1 MAIKTTRVP
10 STKRRTQILRA
21 ATKLFAKQGF
31 NGTTTREIAE
41 RVGVKETIL
50 FRLFPSKRELY
61 WAVIDEKTRALSGR
75 QVLEGQLAA
84 KMDERKMFAAIARDI
99 LERNTKD
106 STLTRLL
113 LFSGLEEH
121 GLSER
126 FFQTYIAEYYE
137 VLASYIRR
145 RIREGAFRRVD
156 PMLSARGFLGMV
168 FHYFLI
174 QELFGAHRHHKFNIQ
189 HVSETLADI
198 WLDGMLKRAQS

>member
-1 MAIKTTRVP
+1 MATKASRVP
-10 STKRRTQILRA
+10 SPERRAQILRA

-75 QVLEGQLAA
+75 QLLVGQLAA
-84 KMDERKMFAAIARDI
+84 KMDERKMFAAITQDI

-121 GLSER
+121 GRSER

-137 VLASYIRR
+137 VLASYVRR
-145 RIREGAFRRVD
+145 RIREGAYRPVD

-168 FHYFLI
+168 FNYFLI
-174 QELFGAHRHHKFNIQ
+174 QELFGAHRHHKFDIR
-189 HVSETLADI
+189 HVSETLTNI
-198 WLDGMLKRAQS
+198 WLDGMLKHTCL

>member
-1 MAIKTTRVP
+1 MTTKTSRVP

-41 RVGVKETIL
+41 RVGVEETIL
-50 FRLFPSKRELY
+50 FRLFPSKWELY

-75 QVLEGQLAA
+75 QLLASQLAA
-84 KMDERKMFAAIARDI
+84 ETDERKLYAAITRDI

-145 RIREGAFRRVD
+145 RIREGAYRPVD

-168 FHYFLI
+168 FNYFLI
-174 QELFGAHRHHKFNIQ
+174 QELFGAHRHHKFDIKE
-189 HVSETLADI
+189 VSETLTDI
-198 WLDGMLKRAQS
+198 WLNGMLKK

>member
-1 MAIKTTRVP
+1 MRKRPTRVP
-10 STKRRTQILRA
+10 SDERRAQILRA

-31 NGTTTREIAE
+31 NGTTTREIAD

-61 WAVIDEKTRALSGR
+61 WAVIDDKTRALSGR
-75 QVLEGQLAA
+75 QILERQLAA
-84 KMDERKMFAAIARDI
+84 ETDERKMFATIARDI
-99 LERNTKD
+99 LERNTHD

-126 FFQTYIAEYYE
+126 FFQIYIAEYYE

-145 RIREGAFRRVD
+145 RIREGAYRPVD
-156 PMLSARGFLGMV
+156 PLLSARGFLGMV
-168 FHYFLI
+168 FNYFLI
-174 QELFGAHRHHKFNIQ
+174 QELFGARRYQ
-189 HVSETLADI
+189 TSDVQRVSETLTDI
-198 WLDGMLKRAQS
+198 WLNGIQKK

>member
-1 MAIKTTRVP
+1 MTTKTSRVP
-10 STKRRTQILRA
+10 STKRRAQILRA
-21 ATKLFAKQGF
+21 ATRLFAKQGF

-75 QVLEGQLAA
+75 QLLASQLAA
-84 KMDERKMFAAIARDI
+84 ETDERKMFAAIARDI

-145 RIREGAFRRVD
+145 RVREGAYRPVD

-168 FHYFLI
+168 FNYFLI
-174 QELFGAHRHHKFNIQ
+174 QELFGAHRHHKFDINQ
-189 HVSETLADI
+189 VSETLTDI
-198 WLDGMLKRAQS
+198 WLNGMLKK

>member
-1 MAIKTTRVP
+1 MSTRTSRVP
-10 STKRRTQILRA
+10 STKRRAQILRA

-50 FRLFPSKRELY
+50 FRLFPTKRELY

-75 QVLEGQLAA
+75 QLLAGQLAA
-84 KMDERKMFAAIARDI
+84 EMDEHKLFAAIIRDI

-126 FFQTYIAEYYE
+126 FFQTYIAEYFE
-137 VLASYIRR
+137 VLASYVRR
-145 RIREGAFRRVD
+145 RIREGAYRPVD

-168 FHYFLI
+168 FDYFLI
-174 QELFGAHRHHKFNIQ
+174 QELFGAHRHHKFDTKQ
-189 HVSETLADI
+189 VSETLADI
-198 WLDGMLKRAQS
+198 WLNGMQKK